1 MRRLKA
7 IATSTAMTFLWA
19 VQAFAAE
26 PKTEKIQVALD
37 IPPNPFFDQLCV
49 VANYLTIGAIVC
61 SFIFGGIWLMQ
72 KKDAVE
78 EDEDEDDDE
87 TVVTPISS
95 TPKQIETS
103 PAEPARIEFKTDGE
117 AAPEIVVEVEEA
129 KPEESKPAETIA
141 EDSKVE
147 DQKVEE
153 TKVAETKV
161 EEAKV
166 DDAKV
171 DETPAATESAKAE
184 KSGTAKKPRKSKK
197 KE

>member
-103 PAEPARIEFKTDGE
+103 PAEPARIESKTDGE
-117 AAPEIVVEVEEA
+117 AAPGGGRLRQ
-129 KPEESKPAETIA
+129 SG
-141 EDSKVE
+141 
-147 DQKVEE
+147 
-153 TKVAETKV
+153 
-161 EEAKV
+161 
-166 DDAKV
+166 DDARRAARPGGPGV
-171 DETPAATESAKAE
+171 CEPAGAR
-184 KSGTAKKPRKSKK
+184 GGRRRGVGGGGRPPPC
-197 KE
+197 